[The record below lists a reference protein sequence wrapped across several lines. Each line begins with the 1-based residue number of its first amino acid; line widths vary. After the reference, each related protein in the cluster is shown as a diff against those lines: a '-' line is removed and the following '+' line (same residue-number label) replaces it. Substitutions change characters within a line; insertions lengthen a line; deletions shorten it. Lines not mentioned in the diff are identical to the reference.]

1 MIARLDTAQSST
13 LAGLAAP
20 YLRFLDI
27 LKANGFAGEIAPDY
41 ANRTVLATDNSIYQ
55 RLPQAVLYP
64 RHAED
69 LERIARLAA
78 RSEHRQVVLTPRG
91 GGTGTNGQ
99 SLTDGLVVDVSRH
112 MNRILD
118 IDVANR
124 RVRVQ
129 AGVVK
134 DQLNAAL
141 KPHGLFFAPD
151 LSTSNRATIGG
162 MISTDAS
169 GQGSCEY
176 GKTRDHVLE
185 LDTVLLG
192 GKRLVS
198 RPAEEAELETL
209 CARDDIIG
217 TAYRTAREIIDD
229 QGELIAAKFPP
240 LNRCL
245 TGYDLAHLRDAEGR
259 LDMNSLL
266 CGSEGSLG
274 FLNEA
279 VLNVLPIPKHSTL
292 VNVRYAGFMDA
303 LRDAKALMGSSQNQP
318 QESDARPTSIE
329 TVDDKVLMLA
339 MEDFVW
345 DSVAE
350 FFPSAD
356 SAEDGDTATATQQ
369 AAAIRGINLVEFNDD
384 DPGRLAQRVTA
395 FCRHLETDASVPR
408 LGYTLADGRGA
419 IQRVYGMRKRAV
431 GLLGNARVDEK
442 GEKRPIPFVEDTAV
456 PPEQLADYIAEFRA
470 LLDARGL
477 DYGMFG
483 HVDAGVLH
491 VRPAID
497 MKDPTQERLIR
508 DISDEVAELTHKYG
522 GLLWGEHG
530 KGVRSEYAPKFFG
543 ELYPSLQRVKAA
555 FDPHNQ
561 LNPGKIATPMFIP
574 PEPAGKALD
583 TPAEPAGEALDPS
596 PEAVEAQPVNLVDPG
611 LLTID
616 GVPTRGQLDR
626 QIDER
631 VWQSHAATVYCNGNG
646 ACYNYDPDDAMCPS
660 WKATRDRV
668 HSPKGRASLIREWL
682 RLQGNAG
689 IDLVEQ
695 TRQQR
700 AEGALGFL
708 KRLPVRIRNTVKRRD
723 EADFSHEVYD
733 AMAGC
738 LACKSCAGQCPV
750 KVNVPESRSL
760 FLEAYHGRYLRPL
773 RDYLIG
779 GLEFFVP
786 ALATAAPLY
795 NAALNNRL
803 VDRLLAGP
811 IGMVDSPQLSRAR
824 LAKLLRAWG
833 VAEATPTSLGLL
845 TEAQKARSV
854 VIVQDA
860 FTSFFEA
867 EVVMDIV
874 ELLSRLDI
882 RVFVAPY
889 SPNGKPLQ
897 VQGFLGA
904 FERTAEKQARRL
916 RTLAEFGVPLV
927 GIDPAMTLTY
937 RQEYVKALTPDSVPE
952 VLMLQEWLVTLGQR
966 LVPPGL
972 SQQLEGLA
980 DPGYR
985 LLSHCTEKTNAPG
998 SPKAWQQVFAAFGFE
1013 LELVATGCCGMS
1025 GTYGHEARNRET
1037 SATIYAQSWQ
1047 PVVEGEANPG
1057 RLLATGYSCRS
1068 QAKRLSDTGLLHPL
1082 QGLLAHLRQLSW

>member
-1 MIARLDTAQSST
+1 MIARLDTADSPT
-13 LAGLAAP
+13 LPGQDAP
-20 YLRFLDI
+20 YLRFLEA
-27 LKANGFAGEIAPDY
+27 LEAAGFEGEIAPDY

-64 RHAED
+64 RGAED
-69 LERIARLAA
+69 LERIAHLAGQV
-78 RSEHRQVVLTPRG
+78 EHRRVVLTPRG

-118 IDVANR
+118 IDVENR

-141 KPHGLFFAPD
+141 KPHGLFFAPE

-162 MISTDAS
+162 MIATDAS

-185 LDTVLLG
+185 LDSVLLG

-198 RPAEEAELETL
+198 RPVDDGELEAL
-209 CARDDIIG
+209 CARDDATG
-217 TAYRTAREIIDD
+217 RAYRTAREIIDT
-229 QGELIAAKFPP
+229 QGELITDTFPP

-259 LDMNSLL
+259 LDLNSLL
-266 CGSEGSLG
+266 CGAEGSLA
-274 FLNEA
+274 FTSEA
-279 VLNVLPIPKHSTL
+279 VLNVLPIPRHSTL

-303 LRDAKALMGSSQNQP
+303 LRDAKALMASS
-318 QESDARPTSIE
+318 AAPTSIE
-329 TVDDKVLMLA
+329 TVDDTVLLLA

-345 DSVAE
+345 DSVGE
-350 FFPSAD
+350 FFPAG
-356 SAEDGDTATATQQ
+356 ETPV
-369 AAAIRGINLVEFNDD
+369 RGINLVEFNDD
-384 DPGRLAQRVTA
+384 DPERLNERVAA
-395 FCRHLETDASVPR
+395 FCRHLQEDAGVAR
-408 LGYTLADGRGA
+408 LGYTLAEGHDA
-419 IQRVYGMRKRAV
+419 IKRVYGMRKRAV
-431 GLLGNARVDEK
+431 GLLGNAK

-456 PPEQLADYIAEFRA
+456 PPEHLADFITEFRA
-470 LLDARGL
+470 ALDARGL
-477 DYGMFG
+477 AYGMFG

-497 MKDPTQERLIR
+497 MKDPEQERLIR
-508 DISDEVAELTHKYG
+508 EVSDEVAELTHKYH

-530 KGVRSEYAPKFFG
+530 KGVRSEYAPSFFG
-543 ELYPSLQRVKAA
+543 ALYPCLQRIKAA

-561 LNPGKIATPMFIP
+561 LNPGKIATPDSAPIQTLSDEGASGAGRRVGALSP
-574 PEPAGKALD
+574 PG
-583 TPAEPAGEALDPS
+583 
-596 PEAVEAQPVNLVDPG
+596 AVTEQATEAQPVKWVDPG

-631 VWQSHAATVYCNGNG
+631 VWQAHSAAVYCNGNG

-660 WKATRDRV
+660 WKATRERV
-668 HSPKGRASLIREWL
+668 QSPKGRASLVREWL
-682 RLQGNAG
+682 RLQGAAG
-689 IDLVEQ
+689 IDLVEESRKKQ
-695 TRQQR
+695 
-700 AEGALGFL
+700 AEGAWGFIKDFPLRL
-708 KRLPVRIRNTVKRRD
+708 KNTLAQRRG
-723 EADFSHEVYD
+723 EADFSHEVYH

-750 KVNVPESRSL
+750 KVNIPEARSQ
-760 FLEAYHGRYLRPL
+760 FLEVYHGRYLRPL

-779 GLEFFVP
+779 GLEFLVP
-786 ALATAAPLY
+786 TLSKVAPLY
-795 NAALNNRL
+795 NAALGNRL

-811 IGMVDSPQLSRAR
+811 IGMVDSPRLSRAS
-824 LAKLLRAWG
+824 LDKQLKAWG

-860 FTSFFEA
+860 FTSYFEA
-867 EVVMDIV
+867 RLVMDIV
-874 ELLSRLDI
+874 ELLARLDV

-889 SPNGKPLQ
+889 SPNGKPLN

-904 FERTAEKQARRL
+904 FARTAEQQARRL

-937 RQEYVKALTPDSVPE
+937 RQEYVKALGPEAVPE
-952 VLMLQEWLVTLGQR
+952 VLMLQEWLVAQTPTLASR
-966 LVPPGL
+966 LAPARRDDDTSP
-972 SQQLEGLA
+972 A
-980 DPGYR
+980 GYR
-985 LLSHCTEKTNAPG
+985 LLSHCTEATNAPG
-998 SPKAWQQVFAAFGFE
+998 SPKAWQQVFTAFGLE

-1025 GTYGHEARNRET
+1025 GTYGHEARNRAT
-1037 SATIYAQSWQ
+1037 SRAIYGLSWQ
-1047 PVVEGEANPG
+1047 KVVEDAANAG

-1068 QAKRLSDTGLLHPL
+1068 QVKRLSDRALPHPL
-1082 QGLLAHLRQLSW
+1082 QALLTELKRRG